1 MMDAR
6 RKRKAHSVSDSSAV
20 NRTRVVASVIER
32 QDSRDDKRSRNE
44 TSKKKN
50 KKTTKKKSRTVSTPA
65 IEPAP
70 KTNSPRIETS
80 GTPLARDVLL
90 PATSRTKVKRKAS
103 PRPRPIS
110 SFSNFVQRLNQL
122 SQQGRCGPL
131 TYEAHRTTDNAGHTF
146 FRCVVVVGPLPAT
159 LRPSSFPAAAAA
171 ANEDIMGGLHE
182 RRFHVARFASD
193 STFTKKKKAK
203 ESAAR
208 QALLGLG
215 FAREDDSL
223 SSSPTIIKSGGASKA
238 DAGSLGIQSPSVVAV
253 VSRSGSEPPGAHSN
267 KSWDVLPK
275 KLLLGIA
282 TFLDTASN
290 RNLTLT
296 CVAFHAV
303 MVDRERF
310 NPSAARLQ
318 EFRDE
323 RLKLPARHPGGR
335 IAHPGHTAEQQTQA
349 NRVGGVPA
357 KVVAAIVQ
365 RLAKS
370 RTHDLTKSLKSS
382 GDLHGHHHAPDCLL
396 YLDEPSIHPGLLEAH
411 VALEWLHKQNRTQP
425 QPQPTGR
432 PYKVVHVFA
441 QTGLVN
447 PTFLFYR
454 QLMAERRSH
463 DYQPQQQAGS
473 SHHQQQA
480 YAPFRVARLTNNTGS
495 RFLGRPNHILRRL
508 SEDDVSHCCCR
519 VKLKKS

>member
-1 MMDAR
+1 MEAR
-6 RKRKAHSVSDSSAV
+6 RKRKAHAASDSSDV
-20 NRTRVVASVIER
+20 HGGGKGGDE
-32 QDSRDDKRSRNE
+32 KRSRAKK
-44 TSKKKN
+44 SKKKD
-50 KKTTKKKSRTVSTPA
+50 KKTKKKRRKALTPTPGSGRSTPHSEA
-65 IEPAP
+65 SAP
-70 KTNSPRIETS
+70 VS
-80 GTPLARDVLL
+80 LDVL
-90 PATSRTKVKRKAS
+90 PPTPRTKVKRKTS

-159 LRPSSFPAAAAA
+159 LRASFHAD
-171 ANEDIMGGLHE
+171 ELGGRHE

-215 FAREDDSL
+215 FARDD
-223 SSSPTIIKSGGASKA
+223 SSSPSVQSASASA
-238 DAGSLGIQSPSVVAV
+238 DVGSAILVPSVSVRGPE
-253 VSRSGSEPPGAHSN
+253 SQPPSTN
-267 KSWDVLPK
+267 SKNWDVLPK

-282 TFLDTASN
+282 TFLDASSN
-290 RNLTLT
+290 RNFALT
-296 CVAFHAV
+296 CEAFYAV

-323 RLKLPARHPGGR
+323 RLKLPKPTPVRVTHPGQ
-335 IAHPGHTAEQQTQA
+335 TAVSQA
-349 NRVGGVPA
+349 NRVRDIPA
-357 KVVAAIVQ
+357 NVVAAIAQ
-365 RLAKS
+365 RLATS
-370 RTHDLTKSLKSS
+370 RTRGLTKTPHT
-382 GDLHGHHHAPDCLL
+382 GELHVHHAPDCLL
-396 YLDEPSIHPGLLEAH
+396 YLNEPSIHPGLLEAH
-411 VALEWLHKQNRTQP
+411 VAIEWLQMQNRTLP
-425 QPQPTGR
+425 QPQPTRR

-454 QLMAERRSH
+454 QLMAEHSH
-463 DYQPQQQAGS
+463 DQPQQAGS
-473 SHHQQQA
+473 PHLRA
-480 YAPFRVARLTNNTGS
+480 YPAFRVARLTNNTGS

-508 SEDDVSHCCCR
+508 SDDDVSRCCT
-519 VKLKKS
+519 VKLKTCAATFVPNMLCSSLDVGHFLV